1 MLERFI
7 KKDRNEIL
15 ESVLDQK
22 DVDERTKNLLQ
33 GILYKIDVSYKDYQ
47 KAKVIEKSKKE
58 YVDEINKNIKRK
70 CNKIITISFNE
81 KIENEKVKQSLEK
94 NKFYLDESQIITY
107 PIEEKLLYAIEKS
120 INNNK
125 IINNKY
131 DIISKP
137 LSTLIMTGKS
147 LDRVEV
153 LRDFNGWSW
162 TTIKQE
168 VENIK
173 ANLVYQILQILLGEE
188 FLDNW
193 TLDVDGIIDYYKIFI
208 EYLNKNFNQEIATK
222 IEENIQKISIINAI
236 EECGNFKDE
245 KIQEFSQIQKKS
257 QLIENVEE
265 YVSTLTSEKKLAEK
279 EIAQIQKKLSSE
291 KSIKEEYQKI
301 NEGVPLEKKVFSV
314 RVLRQNL
321 NQKQQSLFDLID
333 DINTKLKP
341 NNYSIIKSNILKEKD
356 LLETVY
362 YTEDERKNIYLEFI
376 FSFLDCFEEIVK
388 QIEKDRIIEYIYK
401 FRYFML
407 LPFNTEQSIK
417 NVEELKEKICE
428 IEKEFMKICKKNK
441 IIKNEVPLEVWTHI
455 FETRIINLKDICY
468 KIFTEYDK
476 KYVQLFD
483 ENISEEKYIINN
495 IEKNKINKKIKI
507 FL

>member
-1 MLERFI
+1 MLEKFI

-22 DVDERTKNLLQ
+22 DVDEKTKNLLQ

-47 KAKVIEKSKKE
+47 KAKVIQKNKKE

-70 CNKIITISFNE
+70 CNKIVTISFNA
-81 KIENEKVKQSLEK
+81 KIENDKIKQSLEK
-94 NKFYLDESQIITY
+94 NKFYLDDTQIITY

-131 DIISKP
+131 DMISKP
-137 LSTLIMTGKS
+137 LSNLMMTGKC

-173 ANLVYQILQILLGEE
+173 ANLVYQALQILVGEE
-188 FLDNW
+188 FLDSW
-193 TLDVDGIIDYYKIFI
+193 TLDIDGIIDYYKLFL
-208 EYLNKNFNQEIATK
+208 ENLKQTFNDEIACK
-222 IEENIQKISIINAI
+222 IENSIQKISIINAI
-236 EECGNFKDE
+236 EEIDEFKEE
-245 KIQEFSQIQKKS
+245 KIQKYSQIQKKS

-265 YVSTLTSEKKLAEK
+265 YVDMLTNEKKLAEK

-291 KSIKEEYQKI
+291 KSIKEEYQKV
-301 NEGVPLEKKVFSV
+301 NDGVPLEKKVFSV

-321 NQKQQSLFDLID
+321 NHQQQALFNTID

-341 NNYSIIKSNILKEKD
+341 NNYSIIKNDIAKEKN
-356 LLETVY
+356 LLEVIY
-362 YTEDERKNIYLEFI
+362 YTEEERENIYLEFV
-376 FSFLDCFEEIVK
+376 STFLDCFEEKI
-388 QIEKDRIIEYIYK
+388 QQMEKEKIIEWIYR
-401 FRYFML
+401 FRYFLL
-407 LPFNTEQSIK
+407 LPFNKEQSIK
-417 NVEELKEKICE
+417 NIDEVHDKILE
-428 IEKEFMKICKKNK
+428 IEKELMKICKKNK
-441 IIKNEVPLEVWTHI
+441 IIKNDVPLEVWTHI
-455 FETRIINLKDICY
+455 FETRIIELENICY

-495 IEKNKINKKIKI
+495 IEKNKINKKVKI